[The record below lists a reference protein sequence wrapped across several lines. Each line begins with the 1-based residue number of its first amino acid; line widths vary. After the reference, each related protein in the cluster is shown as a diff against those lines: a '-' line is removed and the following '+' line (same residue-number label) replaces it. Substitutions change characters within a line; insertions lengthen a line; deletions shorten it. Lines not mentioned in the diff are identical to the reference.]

1 VATSTLG
8 VTSQSPTQVIEG
20 IGLPVVAGGAIV
32 GGALVAGSALGA
44 AGAGDLIVGGAG
56 SILAPLAGDS
66 GVLDFGAAAASG
78 AAEEGAD
85 LGGTEAAENILQGA
99 EAEATETDAATTGSE
114 GAADT
119 EKAGILQK
127 VQSAASGIPTP
138 SLGTIAKAGLV
149 VGGTYVGYKAVTGA
163 GSAIDNFLGVGG
175 GSSGSGGSGGG
186 NAYTP
191 GGSGSNGGSGTPSGY
206 YPSISTNPDGS
217 TSISPGIGAYTTS
230 TSPDGDTTTSS
241 LGGNT
246 GFWGNL
252 GAGLGNAASDAGSG
266 ADTTI
271 GDIGGAIVPLSLL
284 AGGLFLLYEMGK
296 GTVKKKNFGL

>member
-20 IGLPVVAGGAIV
+20 IGVPVVAGGAIV
-32 GGALVAGSALGA
+32 GGALVAGSVLGA

-56 SILAPLAGDS
+56 SLLAPLAGDS

-85 LGGTEAAENILQGA
+85 VGGAEAAENIFQGA

-127 VQSAASGIPTP
+127 IQSAASGIPTP
-138 SLGTIAKAGLV
+138 SLGTIAKTGLV
-149 VGGTYVGYKAVTGA
+149 VGGAYVGYKAVTGA
-163 GSAIDNFLGVGG
+163 GSAIDNLLGVGSG
-175 GSSGSGGSGGG
+175 QNGSGGSGGG

-191 GGSGSNGGSGTPSGY
+191 GGNGGDGTSTPGY

-217 TSISPGIGAYTTS
+217 TSISPGIGAYTVS

-252 GAGLGNAASDAGSG
+252 GAGLGNAASDTGSG
-266 ADTTI
+266 TDTAI
-271 GDIGGAIVPLSLL
+271 GDIGGAIVPLALL

-296 GTVKKKNFGL
+296 GTVKKKNYGL